1 MRVLVPLTM
10 SLLLA
15 SAAAVAAEDRA
26 TITMTGE
33 GRAPAAPDMAT
44 ISLGVVSEADT
55 ARAAMDAASASVAAL
70 LASLS
75 SAGIEERDVQTSAL
89 QLNPVWNHSSSS
101 ISGPEITGFSASN
114 TVTVRVRAL
123 DALGGVL
130 DGVLDAGAN
139 TFNGLQFG
147 LQDPVPAT
155 DAARAAAVADAR
167 RKAELVAAAAG
178 VALGP
183 ILSIAEAGAEMPP
196 QPMFRMEASMAA
208 DAVPVAP
215 GELTLI
221 ERVTVVWQIGE

>member
-1 MRVLVPLTM
+1 MRILLPLTL
-10 SLLLA
+10 SALLA
-15 SAAAVAAEDRA
+15 TAAAADDRA

-44 ISLGVVSEADT
+44 ISLGVVSEAKT
-55 ARAAMDAASASVAAL
+55 ARAAMDAASTSVAAL
-70 LASLS
+70 LSSLAT
-75 SAGIEERDVQTSAL
+75 AGIEERDVQTSSL
-89 QLNPVWNHSSSS
+89 QLNPVWNHNSTSSA
-101 ISGPEITGFSASN
+101 GPEITGFSASN

-139 TFNGLQFG
+139 SFNGLQFG
-147 LQDPVPAT
+147 LQDPVPVT

-167 RKAELVAAAAG
+167 RKADLVAAAAG

-215 GELTLI
+215 GELTVV

>member
-147 LQDPVPAT
+147 LQDPEHAT

>member
-1 MRVLVPLTM
+1 MRILLPLTITA
-10 SLLLA
+10 LLA
-15 SAAAVAAEDRA
+15 TAAAAEDRA

-44 ISLGVVSEADT
+44 ISLGVVSEAKT
-55 ARAAMDAASASVAAL
+55 ARAAMDAASTSVAAL
-70 LASLS
+70 LASLA
-75 SAGIEERDVQTSAL
+75 SAGIEERDVQTSSL
-89 QLNPVWNHSSSS
+89 QLNPVWNHHST
-101 ISGPEITGFSASN
+101 SGAAPEITGFSASN

-123 DALGGVL
+123 DALGGIL

-139 TFNGLQFG
+139 SFNGLQFG
-147 LQDPVPAT
+147 LQDPVPVT

-183 ILSIAEAGAEMPP
+183 ILSIAEAGTEMPP

-215 GELTLI
+215 GELTVV
-221 ERVTVVWQIGE
+221 ERVTVVWQIGD